1 MNFEK
6 FRAIIEEKRNVGAME
21 EPSIVVTFKNDACG
35 DDYVIYLKIDGNTI
49 LDAKF
54 TTTGC
59 EFGLAAFSLAT
70 DWVRGKTLE
79 EAERIPTE
87 VIDAGVDGFPERR
100 SHYPRTAVEVI
111 VETIEKYKKGDYHV
125 SAKIY

>member
-21 EPSIVVTFKNDACG
+21 EPSIVGTFKNDACG

-111 VETIEKYKKGDYHV
+111 VETIKRYNMGGEM
-125 SAKIY
+125 I

>member
-6 FRAIIEEKRNVGAME
+6 FRAIIEERRNVGAME

-87 VIDAGVDGFPERR
+87 VINAGLIGVF
-100 SHYPRTAVEVI
+100 T
-111 VETIEKYKKGDYHV
+111 TIGHFAIGSKEFLRPMLEASFDPT
-125 SAKIY
+125 

>member
-1 MNFEK
+1 MDFEK
-6 FRAIIEEKRNVGAME
+6 FRAIIEERRNVGAME

-100 SHYPRTAVEVI
+100 SHYPRTAVKVI

-125 SAKIY
+125 SEKIY